1 MGCIENKDER
11 DWDVLTRKKIVLE
24 SENGIYL

>member
-11 DWDVLTRKKIVLE
+11 DWDVLTREKIVWE
-24 SENGIYL
+24 SENDIYL